1 MSKGQRVGY
10 VRVSTVDQ
18 STERQL
24 DGMSLDRMFE
34 DKASGKDT
42 NRPAL
47 GEAIRYVREGDT
59 LVVHSMDRMAR
70 NTEDLLRLVREL
82 NHKGVIV
89 EFVKERLTFS
99 GDSADPM
106 AQLMM
111 TMLAGFA
118 QFERSMIRER
128 QREGIAIAKSKG
140 VYKGG
145 KPKLA
150 PEQVQALIER
160 VARGDKKA
168 VVARDFGIS
177 RETLYQLIRKG
188 GPDVRRS
195 ANAERLR

>member
-1 MSKGQRVGY
+1 MSKHQRVGY
-10 VRVSTVDQ
+10 KRVSTVDQ
-18 STERQL
+18 NTERQL
-24 DGMSLDRMFE
+24 DGIELDRVFE

-42 NRPAL
+42 DRPAL
-47 GEAIRYVREGDT
+47 TEAIKYVREGDA

-82 NHKGVIV
+82 NGKGVMV

-99 GDSADPM
+99 GNDSDPM
-106 AQLMM
+106 AHLMM

-145 KPKLA
+145 KPKLTS
-150 PEQVQALIER
+150 EQVRALLER
-160 VARGDKKA
+160 VSSGEKKA
-168 VVARDFGIS
+168 AIARDFGIS
-177 RETLYQLIRKG
+177 RETLYQLVRKDG
-188 GPDVRRS
+188 ADDRCP
-195 ANAERLR
+195 A